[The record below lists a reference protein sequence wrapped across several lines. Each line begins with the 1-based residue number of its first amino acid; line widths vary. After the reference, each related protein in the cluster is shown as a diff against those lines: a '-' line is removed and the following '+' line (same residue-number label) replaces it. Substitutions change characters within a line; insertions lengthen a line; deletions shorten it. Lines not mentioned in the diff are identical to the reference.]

1 MGWFF
6 TDKKGYKRST
16 TDNELIHR
24 KVASKKLGRTI
35 GEKEVVHHL
44 NRNKLDNRP
53 SNLYVF
59 KSQNSHNKAHKK
71 DDWW

>member
-16 TDNELIHR
+16 NDGELIHR
-24 KVASKKLGRTI
+24 KVASKKLGREL
-35 GEKEVVHHL
+35 GSKEVVHHL
-44 NRNKLDNRP
+44 NRNKSDNRP

-59 KSQNSHNKAHKK
+59 RNQKAHHKAHEK